1 MSTGLKSRLLGVV
14 LIAMGAGL
22 AWFFGLRPLQEAAA
36 GAKEVS
42 YSLKLFVAAPLA
54 IVAGLFLLVGGAPV
68 GEAFSGP
75 PRTKRDHLIVWPMFV
90 LAMAA
95 GGLAWWW
102 FDARLHALG
111 FVTGG

>member
-1 MSTGLKSRLLGVV
+1 MSTALKSRLLG
-14 LIAMGAGL
+14 LAMIAAGAAL
-22 AWFFGLRPLQEAAA
+22 AWFFGIRPLHAAAA

-42 YSLKLFVAAPLA
+42 YDIKLFVAAPLA

-75 PRTKRDHLIVWPMFV
+75 PRGRDHLVVWPMFV
-90 LAMAA
+90 IAMAA
-95 GGLAWWW
+95 GGLAYWW

>member
-1 MSTGLKSRLLGVV
+1 MSSGVKARLVGVA
-14 LIAMGAGL
+14 LIAIGVAA

-42 YSLKLFVAAPLA
+42 YQMKLFVAAPLA
-54 IVAGLFLLVGGAPV
+54 IVAGLFLLAGGAPV

-75 PRTKRDHLIVWPMFV
+75 PVGRRQHLIVWPMFV

-95 GGLAWWW
+95 GAVAWWW
-102 FDARLHALG
+102 FDAQLRALG
-111 FVTGG
+111 YGGG